1 MLLEMV
7 FRKNRWYFSGRD
19 EKEHFKGEERAG
31 ERLGGNSRR
40 GLEDKSWKSF
50 LSWRFKSRIIL
61 LEGITNI
68 D

>member
-31 ERLGGNSRR
+31 ARVGGRSRR
-40 GLEDKSWKSF
+40 GLEDKSWKTF
-50 LSWRFKSRIIL
+50 LGIL
-61 LEGITNI
+61 KAG
-68 D
+68 